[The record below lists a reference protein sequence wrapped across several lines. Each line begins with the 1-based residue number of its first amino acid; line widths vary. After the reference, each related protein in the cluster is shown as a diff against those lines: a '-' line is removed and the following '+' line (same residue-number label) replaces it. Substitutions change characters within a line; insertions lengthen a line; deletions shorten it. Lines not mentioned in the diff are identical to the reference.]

1 MWHRLLFAIDQYE
14 SGQTALRF
22 TSEIAGGINAEVSV
36 IHIREISKWAR
47 VPPLETPAEAESLVQ
62 EAILNL
68 QLAGVRADG
77 IACSVP
83 EDLVASRIFGEA
95 RSRLCDA
102 IIVGSRRLHGM
113 NRLSGR
119 NIRDRNSPTDLP
131 ARARGSHPLAERDPQ
146 TAAVRAD
153 IGLGRARR
161 ARRGLTTTSR
171 REGPPRGRRTR
182 HRVGFH
188 SEGE

>member
-1 MWHRLLFAIDQYE
+1 VWHRLLFAIDQYE

-22 TSEIAGGINAEVSV
+22 TSEIAGGIDAQVSV

-77 IACSVP
+77 VACSVP
-83 EDLVASRIFGEA
+83 EDLIASRIFGEA
-95 RSRLCDA
+95 RSRMCDA

-113 NRLSGR
+113 HRLSGR
-119 NIRDRNSPTDLP
+119 NIRDRILRLTSLPVLVAPTPLENAIHKP
-131 ARARGSHPLAERDPQ
+131 LRFGS
-146 TAAVRAD
+146 
-153 IGLGRARR
+153 ISG
-161 ARRGLTTTSR
+161 
-171 REGPPRGRRTR
+171 
-182 HRVGFH
+182 
-188 SEGE
+188 